1 MYQARED
8 QPENVVADWVGRKI
22 GGYAIDSIIGQGG
35 MATVFRAYQ
44 PQLDRWVAI
53 KILQV
58 KDADNELFLA
68 SFRRE
73 AKAIAA
79 LRHPNILTV
88 YDYGEEEGTAY
99 IVMEYIAGGTLE
111 DMASQAPIPWSDA
124 ADLIIPVGHALT
136 YAHSQGIVHCDVKPS
151 NVLLAR
157 EDWPLLADF
166 GLLRLRDQEMGKP
179 GMMSGTPTY
188 ASPEQIMGQE
198 VGQRS
203 DVYSLALILYQLLT
217 GQLPFED
224 VSLSSTMLQRLLEYP
239 TPPSTYRPEL
249 DPRLEEILL
258 KALSRE
264 PEKRFQSMEAMVS
277 ALTELPEGQRVH
289 VAEPEPAV
297 LDRPS
302 STKALSEHPITQGPH
317 LVVTGTGT
325 VLSLPQRKE
334 VILGRV
340 GPQSKHQPD
349 VDLGPHGGIQAGV
362 SRQHARLRYAAEGW
376 LLEDL
381 ESTNGTSLNMA
392 PVEPGKLYRIR
403 SGDVIR
409 CGRLMLVF
417 FEK

>member
-1 MYQARED
+1 MYQAKED
-8 QPENVVADWVGRKI
+8 QPESAVADWVGRKI
-22 GGYAIDSIIGQGG
+22 GGYAIDSMIGRGG

-58 KDADNELFLA
+58 KDADNELFLS

-111 DMASQAPIPWSDA
+111 DVASKAPIPWSDA

-151 NVLLAR
+151 NILLAR
-157 EDWPLLADF
+157 PDWPLLADF

-188 ASPEQIMGQE
+188 ASPEQIMGQH
-198 VGQRS
+198 VGRRS
-203 DVYSLALILYQLLT
+203 DVYSLALVLYQLLT

-224 VSLSSTMLQRLLEYP
+224 VSLGSPMLQRLLEYP
-239 TPPSTYRPEL
+239 TPPSTYEPGI
-249 DPRLEEILL
+249 DSRLEQILMR
-258 KALSRE
+258 ALTRE
-264 PEKRFQSMEAMVS
+264 TDKRFQSMEGMVA
-277 ALTELPEGQRVH
+277 ALSELPEGQRVR

-334 VILGRV
+334 VILGRA
-340 GPQSKHQPD
+340 GPQNEQQPD

-381 ESTNGTSLNMA
+381 GSTNGTSLNMA
-392 PVEPGKLYRIR
+392 PVEPEKLYRVR